1 MESIYV
7 EPSSSEIKIN
17 RKTHLVLLARLAATL
32 CMCWS
37 TLNQSTDR
45 MNLLLLFFLMKLSSI
60 SVSAMSCG
68 CMLVFEERSW
78 IVICQK
84 KV

>member
-7 EPSSSEIKIN
+7 EPSSSESKI
-17 RKTHLVLLARLAATL
+17 THLVLLARLAATL

-84 KV
+84 KVQVA